1 MEENKKLENDKFEK
15 ALEENKRLM
24 ESIDN
29 HVKKLEENKVEI
41 SKSVKWLEE
50 FIKERQKEPEESTNL
65 YDFDD
70 LSVKQEELFKL
81 TADRFNRLLKSKGVN
96 TELYSLYKY
105 DYLNMDIFGDSFL
118 NCTIEGILNS
128 DYELDM
134 MIYLLKIAERVCKSV
149 EYKDFKLTEIRMS
162 KEESDD
168 DDNIIFNLTFSS
180 DRICRDIIRVIFRN
194 PHEGDF
200 NPHEDIFLDNYAKLE
215 IYDMKGIPNILPIG
229 MLVGEIG
236 LSSSTFSG
244 NGGLYYNDDK
254 TYNKIALIMKTN
266 RENLADRLN
275 SAIKNLSV

>member
-29 HVKKLEENKVEI
+29 HIKKLEENKVAI
-41 SKSVKWLEE
+41 DKSVGWLKE
-50 FIKERQKEPEESTNL
+50 FIKERQEEPEESTNL

-70 LSVKQEELFKL
+70 LSDKQEELFKL

-105 DYLNMDIFGDSFL
+105 DYMNMDIFGDSFL

-128 DYELDM
+128 DYMPDM

-149 EYKDFKLTEIRMS
+149 DYKDFKLTEIRMS
-162 KEESDD
+162 KESN
-168 DDNIIFNLTFSS
+168 DDNDIIFNLTFSS
-180 DRICRDIIRVIFRN
+180 DRICRDIISVTFRN
-194 PHEGDF
+194 SLEGDF
-200 NPHEDIFLDNYAKLE
+200 DPDEDIFLNNYAKLE

-229 MLVGEIG
+229 MLFGEIG

-244 NGGLYYNDDK
+244 DGGLYYNDDK
-254 TYNKIALIMKTN
+254 TYSKIALIMKTN

-275 SAIKNLSV
+275 SAIKNLSI